1 MLQNIFFKNS
11 NCAQN
16 YKVPAYNI
24 TYVTLPNENLCT
36 NCLEWLSA
44 KFKLEWCWSTESN
57 FSIGYMFTI
66 LAKKIILSK
75 HKHEKNRY

>member
-1 MLQNIFFKNS
+1 MLLQNIFLKNS

-24 TYVTLPNENLCT
+24 TYVTLLNENLCT

-44 KFKLEWCWSTESN
+44 KIQIKVVLEYSIKLFYQLYVHH
-57 FSIGYMFTI
+57 FS
-66 LAKKIILSK
+66 KKIYFIQTQA
-75 HKHEKNRY
+75 